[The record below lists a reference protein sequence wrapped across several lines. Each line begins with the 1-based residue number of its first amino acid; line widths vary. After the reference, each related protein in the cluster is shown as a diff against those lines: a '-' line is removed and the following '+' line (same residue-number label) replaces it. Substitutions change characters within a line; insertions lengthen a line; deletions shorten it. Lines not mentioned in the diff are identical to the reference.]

1 MSDLLV
7 TDVVTWGR
15 ARAATRSPEGA
26 LRAPRPAVRGRGEAG
41 ASARWRSPA
50 VGGGWQGQPA
60 SPRECVLRAPVP
72 GLRGP
77 KRAAAG
83 GGPGPPDSPGTRA
96 PRRSAGAVTAGAGP
110 AEVCRAGQA
119 PPGLR
124 AGSCWPVAVC
134 PCGAAGRRR
143 EASGQRLRPAS
154 REAEASPRPLLAVP
168 LRARA
173 AAASL
178 PPWRAAFLC
187 GAVMLCSVSDRKLE
201 VPG

>member
-1 MSDLLV
+1 MLV

-41 ASARWRSPA
+41 ATARRRSPA

-96 PRRSAGAVTAGAGP
+96 PRRPAGAVTAGAGP

-124 AGSCWPVAVC
+124 AGSCWPVAVR
-134 PCGAAGRRR
+134 PCGGEAPGGVRTAAAARKPRSQGF
-143 EASGQRLRPAS
+143 PA
-154 REAEASPRPLLAVP
+154 ASPRSPP
-168 LRARA
+168 PGSGCRGEPP
-173 AAASL
+173 SL
-178 PPWRAAFLC
+178 EGRILVWRSDA
-187 GAVMLCSVSDRKLE
+187 MLS
-201 VPG
+201 